1 MTPKLDELN
10 AAFAGRYRIELVLG
24 VGGMATVY
32 GARDAKHDR
41 MVALKVLHPEIAAA
55 VGERFL
61 REVRLTAQFSHPG
74 ILGLIDSGT
83 VLVDQVSLP
92 YYVMPVVEGESL
104 RDRLGRER
112 LLPAATAVS
121 IARQIALALAYAHD
135 RGVVHR
141 DVKPENVLLVGDH
154 AVVADFG
161 VAKAATDSTGTTLT
175 AQGSL
180 VGTPAYMSPEQ
191 ASGEGDVG
199 PRSDLFSVGV
209 VLYEMLAGE
218 LPFGGATVQ
227 SQLTRR
233 LHETPVPIR
242 RLRPEIPEALD
253 VVVGRALA
261 RHPVDR
267 FPNALAMANA
277 LGEALT
283 TPVAPKRSWAR
294 LVGLVGVAAVLVAG
308 AWWVVANQGRRGG
321 GGRTPERSIVV
332 LPFANVGGDP
342 NNEYYADGI
351 ADEVAGSLARLDGLR
366 VAARSSA
373 FQFKGRNVPARQVGA
388 ELGVAAV
395 VEGSVRRM
403 GDQVR
408 ITAQLVS
415 ADDGLTLW
423 NESYERSADQV
434 FTVQGEIAAAIGR
447 TLRLGPA
454 RSAGGPGTTNRRAYE
469 AFLQGRWHWSKRD
482 LAGFE
487 QATRYFEEAIEADSG
502 FAKAWAGLGDTYS
515 LRAGFGYLSL
525 AEAFT
530 RARAAANRA
539 IALDSTLT
547 DAHTAL
553 GFINLFYDWDWEA
566 ARHRLEQALRL
577 DPTYGE
583 ARLFYGWLLVATGR
597 ANQAVDSLRTAV
609 RDEPVSLILNARL
622 GSMQML
628 AGNYAEAERQL
639 AHTDELAANYWP
651 ARLDR
656 ARILAIRG
664 QFDSALATM
673 GGVTERVG
681 SYGSGIVGYALARS
695 GRRAEALAEVARLSA
710 GRLTASTSAL
720 GVAQTYGALGDLDHA
735 FQWLDRAYEERD
747 WALFF
752 CRNDPLLEPLRGDPR
767 WAAFVARM
775 KFPRD

>member
-1 MTPKLDELN
+1 MGSTPDQLS
-10 AAFAGRYRIELVLG
+10 AAFVGRYRIERVLG

-32 GARDAKHDR
+32 AARDAKHDR
-41 MVALKVLHPEIAAA
+41 MVALKILHPEIAEV

-61 REVRLTAQFSHPG
+61 REVRVTAQFSHPG

-83 VLVDQVSLP
+83 VDIDHVSLP

-104 RDRLGRER
+104 RERLGRER
-112 LLPAATAVS
+112 LLPAATAVL

-135 RGVVHR
+135 HGVVHR
-141 DVKPENVLLVGDH
+141 DIKPENVLLVGDH

-161 VAKAATDSTGTTLT
+161 IAKAVTEATGTTLT
-175 AQGSL
+175 ARGSQI
-180 VGTPAYMSPEQ
+180 GTPAYMSPEQ
-191 ASGEGDVG
+191 ASGEADVG
-199 PRSDLFSVGV
+199 PRSDLFSLGV

-227 SQLTRR
+227 SQIARR
-233 LHETPVPIR
+233 LHETPIPVR
-242 RLRPEIPEALD
+242 MLRPEVPEALD
-253 VVVGRALA
+253 LVVSQALA
-261 RHPVDR
+261 RQPVDR
-267 FPNALAMANA
+267 FPTAVAMANA
-277 LGEALT
+277 LAESLT
-283 TPVAPKRSWAR
+283 TPAAPKRSWRPLIGFAGV
-294 LVGLVGVAAVLVAG
+294 VGILAAGL
-308 AWWVVANQGRRGG
+308 WWVVSNRGPRAG
-321 GGRTPERSIVV
+321 DDRAMPRSIVV

-373 FQFKGRNVPARQVGA
+373 FQFKGRNVAARQIGA
-388 ELGVAAV
+388 EIGVAAV

-408 ITAQLVS
+408 ITAQLVNAS
-415 ADDGLTLW
+415 DGLTLW

-434 FTVQGEIAAAIGR
+434 FTVQSEITTAIGR

-454 RSAGGPGTTNRRAYE
+454 RSVTGPGTTNRRAYE

-482 LAGFE
+482 RAGFE
-487 QATRYFEEAIEADSG
+487 QATRYFQEAIEADSS
-502 FAKAWAGLGDTYS
+502 FAKAWAGLGDAYS
-515 LRAGFGYLSL
+515 LRGGFGYLSV
-525 AEAFT
+525 ADAFA
-530 RARAAANRA
+530 RGRAAANRA
-539 IALDSTLT
+539 VALDSTLA

-553 GFINLFYDWDWEA
+553 GFINLFYDWDWDA
-566 ARHRLEQALRL
+566 ARGRLEQALRL

-597 ANQAVDSLRTAV
+597 ADAAVDSLRTAI

-622 GSMQML
+622 GSMLML
-628 AGNYAEAERQL
+628 AGRYPEAERQL
-639 AHTDELAANYWP
+639 AHTEELAANYWP
-651 ARLDR
+651 PRLDR
-656 ARILAIRG
+656 GRILAVRG
-664 QFDSALATM
+664 QFDSAVATM
-673 GGVTERVG
+673 AGVSERVG
-681 SYGSGIVGYALARS
+681 AYGSGIVGYSLARG
-695 GRRAEALAEVARLSA
+695 GRRAEALAEITRLSA
-710 GRLTASTSAL
+710 GRLSASTSAL
-720 GVAQTYGALGDLDHA
+720 GVAQTYGALGDLDQA
-735 FQWLDRAYEERD
+735 FRWLDRAYEERD

-775 KFPRD
+775 NFPPT